1 MHPASASPQGTQSL
15 RKRFASLEKNQF
27 YRLAQGLTLSSLG
40 IGTYLGSMD
49 DDTDRA
55 YTSAVRTAIRNG
67 INVVDTSLNY
77 RHQRSE
83 RSIGRAIE
91 AVIQSGDSARNE
103 LVISTKAGYLVPKA
117 IPTELLQPGDVVAN
131 MHCLKPAFLQDQLER
146 SLVNLRLQRVDIF
159 YLHNPETQLQF
170 LEPAEVYRR
179 IGAAFE
185 ACEAMVA
192 AGQIA
197 YYGIATWDGLRR
209 RPGGSDGLQLSRL
222 AALARQA
229 GGAQHHFRFVQLP
242 FSLAMPEAISVR
254 NQGEDPSAS
263 VPVVEAAHALGLS
276 VIGSATLMQG
286 RLTKDLP
293 EKFLEKF
300 TDTLPTQAQR
310 AIQFARSTPGITTA
324 LIGMSKAERVA
335 ENMVVGKVKPFSE
348 AEYYSFY
355 GR

>member
-1 MHPASASPQGTQSL
+1 MHPASASPQGTQTL
-15 RKRFASLEKNQF
+15 RKRFASLERNQF
-27 YRLAQGLTLSSLG
+27 YRVAQGLTMSSLG
-40 IGTYLGSMD
+40 IGTYLGPMD

-55 YTSAVRTAIRNG
+55 YSSAVRTAIRQG

-83 RSIGRAIE
+83 RSVGRAIE

-103 LVISTKAGYLVPKA
+103 LVVSTKAGYLVPKA
-117 IPTELLQPGDVVAN
+117 IPTAGLEPGDIVAN
-131 MHCLKPAFLQDQLER
+131 MHCLKPAFLKDQLER
-146 SLVNLRLQRVDIF
+146 SLLNLRLQRVDIF

-170 LEPAEVYRR
+170 LEPREVYRR
-179 IGAAFE
+179 IGEAFD

-192 AGQIA
+192 AGKIS
-197 YYGIATWDGLRR
+197 YYGVATWDGFRR
-209 RPGGSDGLQLSRL
+209 RPGGADGLQLSRL
-222 AALARQA
+222 AVLAKQA

-242 FSLAMPEAISVR
+242 FNLAMPEAISVR
-254 NQGEDPSAS
+254 NQGDDPNAC
-263 VPVVEAAHALGLS
+263 VPVLEAAHGLGIS

-293 EKFLEKF
+293 EKFVEKF
-300 TDTLPTQAQR
+300 TESLPTQAQR
-310 AIQFARSTPGITTA
+310 AIQFARSTPGITTS
-324 LIGMSKAERVA
+324 LIGMSKASRVA
-335 ENMVVGKVKPFSE
+335 ENMAVGKVMPFSE

>member
-1 MHPASASPQGTQSL
+1 M
-15 RKRFASLEKNQF
+15 
-27 YRLAQGLTLSSLG
+27 SSLG
-40 IGTYLGSMD
+40 IGTYLGPMD

-55 YTSAVRTAIRNG
+55 YTSAVRTALRQG

-91 AVIQSGDSARNE
+91 AVIQSGDSARSE

-117 IPTELLQPGDVVAN
+117 IPTELLEPGDVVAN
-131 MHCLKPAFLQDQLER
+131 MHCLKRAFLQDQLER
-146 SLVNLRLQRVDIF
+146 SLLNLRLQRVDIF

-170 LEPAEVYRR
+170 LEPEEVYRR
-179 IGAAFE
+179 IGEAFE
-185 ACEAMVA
+185 ACESMVA
-192 AGQIA
+192 TGKIA

-209 RPGGSDGLQLSRL
+209 RPGGADGLQLARL
-222 AALARQA
+222 AALAQRS

-242 FSLAMPEAISVR
+242 FNLAMPEAISVR
-254 NQGEDPSAS
+254 NQGDDPKAS
-263 VPVVEAAHALGLS
+263 VPVVEAAHALGLN